1 MCRIHQL
8 PRLLLVCLILG
19 LSACALLSPRD
30 PLIVQVA
37 GIEPLAGEGLEM
49 RLLVKLRVQNPN
61 DVLLDF
67 NGIALELDIDG
78 RRLASGV
85 SDQRGSI
92 PRYGETLVQVPVT
105 ISAVAVTRNLIGL
118 AEWLDQEQ
126 LPYVLRGKLAGGLL
140 GTQRFAEKGTLR
152 LPRIDISPYQRM
164 P

>member
-1 MCRIHQL
+1 MRCIHRL
-8 PRLLLVCLILG
+8 SRLLLLCLLLG

-30 PLIVQVA
+30 PLIIQVA

-61 DVLLDF
+61 DVLLDY
-67 NGIALELDIDG
+67 NGIALELDVNG

-85 SDQRGSI
+85 SGQHGSI

-105 ISAVAVTRNLIGL
+105 ISALTAARQLFGL
-118 AEWLDQEQ
+118 AEHLGQDE
-126 LPYVLRGKLAGGLL
+126 LPYVLRGKLAGGLF
-140 GTQRFAEKGTLR
+140 GAQRFVEKGTLS
-152 LPRIDISPYQRM
+152 LPRVDISPYQSA